1 MARELQL
8 NIDIDNRK
16 VTNYNGL
23 VKQGDLINLIIN
35 VLSIKEEFNLDGYI
49 VKVFL
54 KKSDGTK
61 VEQSVNT
68 RENIVSVFLDLQATT
83 NVGKVY
89 GELLIIKDTTQITSS
104 IFTFEVEGTISQE
117 ALEESKD
124 SIETFNKVLIKLNE
138 ANTLIDQYSNAMQPI
153 AGTTESLNALNNIKT
168 TIDSNLDE
176 LIDKNQEALTNKN
189 NLDTSIDEAKKLIQ
203 SAETVTN
210 LANKVETN
218 KENIGKLTTDL
229 NDMANNISEL
239 SNSNLLINGDFQIWQ
254 RGVEFNCNNKSQF
267 TADRWWVA
275 KGIVTKSKLNGHN
288 ALKIV
293 RSPDVIGETN
303 VEYRMEGLE
312 NFRGKTLTLSWEA
325 EVSTD
330 LDYSVAIFAFAP
342 DYSTSFFLQ
351 TTKNYKVNAL
361 NKIAVTFSI
370 PENLDS
376 KFTNLYMCPL
386 RSSNIAEHSIAITDL
401 KLEIGARATPFIPR
415 SYGEELALCQRYYET
430 CSTGSY
436 GVMKPAVIDGYL
448 EGVQFRVVKRITPT
462 VSIYDES
469 GVVNKVKCTS
479 LVGDSF
485 DVSSVSGIS
494 IYGFRQINILGSRPF
509 PANKWGGYT
518 YIADSEIY

>member
-117 ALEESKD
+117 VLEESKD

-176 LIDKNQEALTNKN
+176 LIEKNQEALINKN

-210 LANKVETN
+210 LVNQVETN
-218 KENIGKLTTDL
+218 KENIEELTTQQNAIAKDNGLYNGNFQVNQRDKSEYLENGKYTVDRWQLINYDDSGNTSNGKLKVHDDCIELTGAGTNQLFIQQPLEEKDTKKYL
-229 NDMANNISEL
+229 NKKVTVSCYMKGSNLNKGNLFLQIDDYNVKNIAKKNFSFSEL
-239 SNSNLLINGDFQIWQ
+239 SDS
-254 RGVEFNCNNKSQF
+254 EFNKIELTCTIPNNINKISIALGSYHTYGDGMINTDGSVF
-267 TADRWWVA
+267 IKDV
-275 KGIVTKSKLNGHN
+275 KLELGEHVTK
-288 ALKIV
+288 
-293 RSPDVIGETN
+293 
-303 VEYRMEGLE
+303 
-312 NFRGKTLTLSWEA
+312 
-325 EVSTD
+325 
-330 LDYSVAIFAFAP
+330 FAP
-342 DYSTSFFLQ
+342 RL
-351 TTKNYKVNAL
+351 
-361 NKIAVTFSI
+361 
-370 PENLDS
+370 
-376 KFTNLYMCPL
+376 
-386 RSSNIAEHSIAITDL
+386 
-401 KLEIGARATPFIPR
+401 
-415 SYGEELALCQRYYET
+415 YGEELALCQRYYET

-436 GVMKPAVIDGYL
+436 GIMKPAVVDGYL

-479 LVGDSF
+479 LAVDSF
-485 DVSSVSGIS
+485 DISSVSGVS

-509 PANKWGGYT
+509 PANNWGGYT
-518 YIADSEIY
+518 YIADAEIY